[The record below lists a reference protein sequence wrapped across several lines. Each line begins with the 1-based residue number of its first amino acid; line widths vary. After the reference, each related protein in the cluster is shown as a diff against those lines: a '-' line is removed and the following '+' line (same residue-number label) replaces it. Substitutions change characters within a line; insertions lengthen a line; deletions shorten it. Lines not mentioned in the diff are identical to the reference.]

1 MIIYKKKIFPM
12 YENEMKK
19 AESNTSNFVKDDKEE
34 NIPDVTN
41 IESTKLS
48 QAVLEQGIYEHLPY

>member
-1 MIIYKKKIFPM
+1 M